1 MLAMPNPFALKQLLP
16 RLSEFTEKIRDW
28 TSEWKMSPHEVRY
41 KHWRQALDS
50 VPMEGAPFD
59 VNHVRQ
65 SAQAFQRALST
76 FNKPDVHDTIREND
90 WISIRELK
98 TGLNTMAS
106 YVEKKGHSSNPFNAL
121 QQTSSTIYAE
131 LGRRAAMNSV
141 ADLSIGYG
149 LNNISQAVR
158 SSDLLVK
165 AVRVLEETQS
175 FFPEHARDSLLDTVK
190 RYNTHLQGVL
200 TVGMYQNPEHT
211 PQVLNEQW
219 TGNAIHA
226 NRIVETFAPYPAQQ
240 PTVSLTDSIQP
251 T

>member
-1 MLAMPNPFALKQLLP
+1 MLALPKSFAFKQLLP
-16 RLSEFTEKIRDW
+16 RLSELTEKVRDW
-28 TSEWKMSPHEVRY
+28 ASELKMSPHEVRY

-106 YVEKKGHSSNPFNAL
+106 YVEKNGFLSNPFLAL
-121 QQTSSTIYAE
+121 QQASNTVCAE
-131 LGRRAAMNSV
+131 LGRSTALNSV
-141 ADLSIGYG
+141 TELSSLYN
-149 LNNISQAVR
+149 LDNISNTVR

-165 AVRVLEETQS
+165 DASLNFVAQIERRCSTK
-175 FFPEHARDSLLDTVK
+175 AR
-190 RYNTHLQGVL
+190 
-200 TVGMYQNPEHT
+200 
-211 PQVLNEQW
+211 
-219 TGNAIHA
+219 
-226 NRIVETFAPYPAQQ
+226 
-240 PTVSLTDSIQP
+240 
-251 T
+251 